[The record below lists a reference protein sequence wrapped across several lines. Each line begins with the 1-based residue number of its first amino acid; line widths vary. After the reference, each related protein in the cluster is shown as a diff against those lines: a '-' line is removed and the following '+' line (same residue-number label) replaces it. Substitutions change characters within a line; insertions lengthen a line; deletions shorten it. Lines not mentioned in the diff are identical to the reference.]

1 MIRKDT
7 RSTGVLRGIAPL
19 IAVLTVL
26 IALAALAQTRG
37 AGRPSA
43 KDGVGSDSTSPGPR
57 LFVPAVAYD
66 SGGYTASAIAV
77 GDVNGDGMLDVVVG
91 NECASSGCPDG
102 AAVGVLLGNGDG
114 TFQAAVTYRSGGLS
128 GPFFPASIAIAD
140 VNGDHKPDVVVAN
153 GSSGTVGVLLGNGDG
168 TFQPAV
174 TYGSGGMSPVSVA
187 VADVNGDGKPD
198 LLVANECAD
207 DNCDGSV
214 GVLLGN
220 GDGTFRAAVTY
231 SSGGIYGLS
240 VAVADVN
247 GDGKPDLLVANGCAT
262 INLCASEGAVA
273 VLLGDGDGTFQAAKE
288 YLSGGSYPYSLK
300 VADLNG
306 DGKLDVVA
314 ANSDSGTVGVLLGNG
329 NGTFQAV
336 VTYSSGETA
345 NEVQISSVA
354 VADVNA
360 DGHPDLLLTSD
371 EAGGNGNNG
380 GVVAVLLGN
389 GDGTF
394 QGAVNYASGG
404 YLLRGVAAGDVNGDG
419 RPDVLLANS
428 CSVNNNDCG
437 GPVSKVRGVVGVLLN
452 NVGAPPTTTSLLSS
466 ANPADIS
473 WVVTYTATVTSQ
485 SGGALQG
492 TVLFMEG
499 LAPIATVP
507 LVSNQA
513 AFSTTYTVKG
523 THPITA
529 IYSGTLDTAAGST
542 SPVLTETILK
552 PHPTTT
558 QATTSGSPTFVG
570 QPVTFTATVTST
582 YGAIPDEIV
591 TFYDGTTVIGSKLT
605 KSGVAALT
613 TSSLTAKTHTIKATY
628 AGDVNFK
635 PSHGSVMQVVEKY
648 PTTTTLS
655 SSPNPSQFGQK
666 VTFTT
671 QVTGLGPMPTGRV
684 KFLDGTLAIGYATLS
699 GGVAKLNKFN
709 LAVGTHPITAQYLGD
724 AASSTSTSSVVNQV
738 VQ

>member
-1 MIRKDT
+1 
-7 RSTGVLRGIAPL
+7 
-19 IAVLTVL
+19 
-26 IALAALAQTRG
+26 
-37 AGRPSA
+37 
-43 KDGVGSDSTSPGPR
+43 
-57 LFVPAVAYD
+57 
-66 SGGYTASAIAV
+66 
-77 GDVNGDGMLDVVVG
+77 MLDVVVG